1 MPACSHICCCSGPCL
16 ANLISWLD
24 ANMVITV
31 GRPWVLVSLRQDIA
45 MAGEGLARL
54 PSLAEQ
60 LALAG
65 P

>member
-1 MPACSHICCCSGPCL
+1 M
-16 ANLISWLD
+16 ISWLD